1 MQNKNDKPSPSPPL
15 KYFIIFCLLGRG
27 DIYVCIKITL
37 SSFCLLGVV
46 VGLAIGMAVLFFIIG
61 FGAVYMFYK
70 RNGGSFVRS
79 VKFEKPLENPAYEN
93 AT

>member
-1 MQNKNDKPSPSPPL
+1 LEIFSEHNIAPFDL

-70 RNGGSFVRS
+70 RNGGSFVKS
-79 VKFEKPLENPAYEN
+79 DKPLENPAYEN

>member
-1 MQNKNDKPSPSPPL
+1 V
-15 KYFIIFCLLGRG
+15 GRG

-37 SSFCLLGVV
+37 SSFCLLGAV

-70 RNGGSFVRS
+70 RNGGSFVKS
-79 VKFEKPLENPAYEN
+79 DKQLENPAYEN

>member
-1 MQNKNDKPSPSPPL
+1 M
-15 KYFIIFCLLGRG
+15 
-27 DIYVCIKITL
+27 TL
-37 SSFCLLGVV
+37 
-46 VGLAIGMAVLFFIIG
+46 LFFIIG

>member
-1 MQNKNDKPSPSPPL
+1 ME
-15 KYFIIFCLLGRG
+15 RG

-37 SSFCLLGVV
+37 SSFCLLGAV

-79 VKFEKPLENPAYEN
+79 VKSEKPLENPTYEN